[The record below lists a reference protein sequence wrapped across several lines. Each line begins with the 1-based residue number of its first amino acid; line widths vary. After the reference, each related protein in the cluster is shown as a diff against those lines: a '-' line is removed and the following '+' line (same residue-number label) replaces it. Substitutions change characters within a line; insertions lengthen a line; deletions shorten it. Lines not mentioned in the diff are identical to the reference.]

1 MTRDQNRPEEQKQ
14 ARFSNYAPLNAPKSR
29 ILDEVLQAELIP
41 PPRKFQNLP
50 NADMSKYCHYH
61 RNSGH
66 MTEECETLRNKI
78 EELIRASHLKH
89 YVKNVGEGGSRP
101 RYDITNNRRFERREE
116 RRPECKESRREP
128 GRNQNVERR
137 MEQQQQDKCLD
148 DRPPLRRTINT
159 ISRGFVGGGHS
170 SSFKKRH
177 LRAVQSVHA
186 IIGRSQR
193 RMPPIT
199 FTNSNFKGTDPN
211 QEDPM
216 VIMVELESFAV
227 KNVLVD
233 PGSSVDILY

>member
-1 MTRDQNRPEEQKQ
+1 MTRDQNRPEERKQ

-50 NADMSKYCHYH
+50 NADISKYCHYH

-89 YVKNVGEGGSRP
+89 YIKNVGEGRSRP

-116 RRPECKESRREP
+116 RRPECMESRREP
-128 GRNQNVERR
+128 GRNHNVERR

-148 DRPPLRRTINT
+148 DRPPLRQKINT
-159 ISRGFVGGGHS
+159 ISRGFAGGGH
-170 SSFKKRH
+170 
-177 LRAVQSVHA
+177 
-186 IIGRSQR
+186 
-193 RMPPIT
+193 
-199 FTNSNFKGTDPN
+199 
-211 QEDPM
+211 
-216 VIMVELESFAV
+216 
-227 KNVLVD
+227 
-233 PGSSVDILY
+233 